1 MEVVDKDGDGQ
12 EEKEE
17 FGDIVSIR
25 FVCDKSIVP
34 LGATMVDR

>member
-1 MEVVDKDGDGQ
+1 MDKDGDGQ

-25 FVCDKSIVP
+25 FVCDKSIIVP